1 MLRSRL
7 KKWSVS
13 VIAFAVSV
21 LFCAATLRLLDSGF
35 TEDFETAP
43 KVSDIV
49 RAEAD
54 VDFGGSQSARATL
67 VERSTPKLGVLRQV
81 SDVVLIAIPN
91 SSPTALECAQLHTAA
106 IKWSSSILPSDR
118 AHAML
123 SREPFTTRIR
133 WTEVVIIIT
142 LYGAN
147 YLYNVT
153 LTRAKLLPKVTH
165 GHTPSWMRHFVPHLR
180 VIAAFALLATVVQH
194 TGTGRLATIEQIPCE
209 IRTVDQHDY
218 WGWPLP
224 IWYRSRT
231 QITVQ
236 PVAGVD
242 IAGSTPPL
250 AAAAGVAIPNDPG
263 RIHIWWWGAPLYVLK
278 IGAFAFLGFLA
289 VQKLFHRS
297 HRNA

>member
-21 LFCAATLRLLDSGF
+21 LFCAATLRLLNSGF

-43 KVSDIV
+43 QVSDV
-49 RAEAD
+49 ARAEARID
-54 VDFGGSQSARATL
+54 LGGARLAHASL
-67 VERSTPKLGVLRQV
+67 VERSTPAFGLLRQV
-81 SDVVLIAIPN
+81 SDVVRVSIPQSTPTIA
-91 SSPTALECAQLHTAA
+91 ECAQLHAA
-106 IKWSSSILPSDR
+106 AVNWASTLLPADR
-118 AHAML
+118 LRAMMD
-123 SREPFTTRIR
+123 RKPFETRIR
-133 WTEVVIIIT
+133 WSEVVIIIT

-147 YLYNVT
+147 YIYNVT
-153 LTRAKLLPKVTH
+153 LTRARLIPVSSHSHAPAWARRL
-165 GHTPSWMRHFVPHLR
+165 VPHLR
-180 VIAAFALLATVVQH
+180 VLAAFALLATVAQH
-194 TGTGRLATIEQIPCE
+194 AGTAAPATIATIPCE
-209 IRTVDQHDY
+209 IRSVDRHDY

-224 IWYRSRT
+224 IWYRSHA

-242 IAGSTPPL
+242 IADSTPPL
-250 AAAAGVAIPNDPG
+250 AAAAGVTLPNDPG

-278 IGAFAFLGFLA
+278 IGAFVFLGFLA

-297 HRNA
+297 HHRA